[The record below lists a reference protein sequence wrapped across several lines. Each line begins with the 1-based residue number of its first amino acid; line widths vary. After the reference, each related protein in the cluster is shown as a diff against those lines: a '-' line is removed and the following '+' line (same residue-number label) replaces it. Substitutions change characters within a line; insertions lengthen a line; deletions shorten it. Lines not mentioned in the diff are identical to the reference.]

1 MKYDKNIETAI
12 AFIETHLNAKF
23 KTADVAKESA
33 YSLFH
38 FHRIFQ
44 AATGYTLKNYIRARR
59 LTEAARQLVDT
70 DEKII
75 NISFDYGFESQ
86 EAFTRAFK
94 QVFKTTP
101 GKYRRGNSHHPS
113 VYRNKCTIN
122 HLIHLNKGGRMTPKI
137 IEKKGFKTVGLRY
150 FGNNSENE
158 IPVLWQEFMQRSHE
172 IKHIGK
178 QYHFF
183 GLCTTATF
191 EGSNNES
198 MENMDFEY
206 VAGADVTELKD
217 IPEGMV
223 GREVEDGKYAV
234 FTHKG
239 ALSDLKETYN
249 YIYGKW
255 IQSGEYEIAG
265 LYDFEFYNEKFDPSG
280 SESSELYI
288 YVPIK

>member
-1 MKYDKNIETAI
+1 MGYNKNIETAI
-12 AFIETHLNAKF
+12 EFIETHLKTRF
-23 KTADVAKESA
+23 KTVDVAKESA

-94 QVFKTTP
+94 QIFKTTP
-101 GKYRRGNSHHPS
+101 GKYRRVNSHHPS
-113 VYRNKCTIN
+113 VYRNKWSVN
-122 HLIHLNKGGRMTPKI
+122 RLIHLNKGGTMTPKI

-158 IPVLWQEFMQRSHE
+158 IPALWQEFMQRSHE
-172 IKHIGK
+172 IKCIGK
-178 QYHFF
+178 QYHFY
-183 GLCTTATF
+183 GLCTTATL
-191 EGSNNES
+191 EDSNNES
-198 MENMDFEY
+198 MGDMAFEY
-206 VAGADVTELKD
+206 IAGADVTELKD

-223 GREVEDGKYAV
+223 GREVDDAKYAV

-255 IQSGEYEIAG
+255 IQSREYQIAG